1 VASLVPTQGTRS
13 CAVIIPLLQSSD
25 CLHTHEKSSSQS
37 ARTVQHIGAR
47 PVPFGS
53 DDASTDQSMAILHL
67 RLTSLSRASGANV
80 IETAAQYAAAVLV
93 DQRSG
98 RVYDFSAEPGVLH
111 REIMSP
117 GGSGS
122 LWQDR
127 QSLWNAANGT
137 RKERIPG
144 LRASTRSRCRTSSP
158 RGSRSRSCAPSPGR
172 SPIATTSRWTSRCIG
187 RTGAGISGIFTPMSM
202 RAYSSDREQ

>member
-1 VASLVPTQGTRS
+1 
-13 CAVIIPLLQSSD
+13 
-25 CLHTHEKSSSQS
+25 
-37 ARTVQHIGAR
+37 
-47 PVPFGS
+47 
-53 DDASTDQSMAILHL
+53 MAILHL

-137 RKERIPG
+137 RKERMPG
-144 LRASTRSRCRTSSP
+144 WRANISSAYRTSTQAPGWAASE
-158 RGSRSRSCAPSPGR
+158 SRSLAVGEDRRCCGR
-172 SPIATTSRWTSRCIG
+172 SVFKVGGPASVV
-187 RTGAGISGIFTPMSM
+187 PV
-202 RAYSSDREQ
+202 DRS